1 MYYYGNETIM
11 SLEQVLRLK
20 ATEVRI
26 LEWVRTYEFLENSYG
41 IDEAVPYFLEIK
53 CEEGHVKIRKN
64 RILDFPEYSCEDE
77 AQFLEVEEALRV
89 FHEWAQ
95 EILSKKEN
103 QSE

>member
-20 ATEVRI
+20 ASEVRI

-41 IDEAVPYFLEIK
+41 IDESVPYFLDIK
-53 CEEGHVKIRKN
+53 CEEDQVKIRKN
-64 RILDFPEYSCEDE
+64 RIIDFPEYTCEEE
-77 AQFLEVEEALRV
+77 AQFQEVDEALHV

-95 EILSKKEN
+95 EILAKKES